1 MSLPSST
8 NLTETR
14 NEQRSLVESDGFVVP
29 FSTQT
34 KWCSEF
40 VFEVHCLPPTEV
52 AEHDIEGHHLLVNL
66 GQTVRCG
73 WQTGG
78 RRYENTFPP
87 TGICLQSH
95 GETNA
100 SFWQDEMKVA
110 VIAISPK
117 FITAILSDRTPA
129 AIDTFV
135 EQHCLQ
141 DDIAYRHARALA
153 AEMVTPSEPLYA
165 ESLCLSLTLHLL
177 TAYSG
182 KAGKPFIPKGK
193 LSAIQ
198 LRAAIDLVQTQLGD
212 RLTLDQL
219 ASAVNMSPFHF
230 IRLFKN
236 TTGVS
241 PHQFVL
247 RLRLERAKR
256 LLLMRHLSLM
266 EIAQAVGFFDQAHFT
281 SAFRRAFGVTPKAF
295 ASQS

>member
-8 NLTETR
+8 NLTEPR
-14 NEQRSLVESDGFVVP
+14 NDQRSVVVSDDFVIP

-40 VFEVHCLPPTEV
+40 VFEVHRLSPTEV
-52 AEHDIEGHHLLVNL
+52 TEHDIEGHHLLINL
-66 GQTVRCG
+66 GQSVRCG

-78 RRYENTFPP
+78 RRYESTFPL

-100 SFWQDEMKVA
+100 SFWQDEMRVA

-117 FITAILSDRTPA
+117 FIKTILSDRTPA

-135 EQHCLQ
+135 EQHCIQ
-141 DDIAYRHARALA
+141 DGIAYHHARTLA
-153 AEMVTPSEPLYA
+153 AELVTPNEPLYA

-182 KAGKPFIPKGK
+182 KAGKPLIPKGK

-198 LRAAIDLVQTQLGD
+198 LRAAIDLAQTQLGNE
-212 RLTLDQL
+212 LTLDQL
-219 ASAVNMSPFHF
+219 ASAVNISPFRF
-230 IRLFKN
+230 TRLFKN

-241 PHQFVL
+241 PHQFIL

-256 LLLMRHLSLM
+256 LLLMRQLSLM

-281 SAFRRAFGVTPKAF
+281 NTFRRAFGMTPKAF
-295 ASQS
+295 VQCL